1 MRLWTAVRDRLDTL
15 TARDRRALRLGL
27 AVFVPVV
34 AWLLVARPYL
44 MAWTDARDRLSA
56 ERTLLSREEE
66 VLASATALPIAVADA
81 EFAANRATDRLL
93 RAPNAPLAEARL
105 TEWLEQMAGL
115 SRVLLLRMSA
125 ESVDAEEMEPGSL
138 QPIRLA
144 VNGESDLQGVM
155 TFLLRVE
162 ESPLLLSVRELLI
175 EPVIE
180 RPRSNRRRN
189 DEDEEPP
196 SERITGVV
204 RFTIVVEAYVPPD
217 MDRRSVEPEEA
228 GL

>member
-1 MRLWTAVRDRLDTL
+1 MRWWTALRDRLETL
-15 TARDRRALRLGL
+15 TARDRRALRMGL
-27 AVFVPVV
+27 AVFVPVM

-44 MAWTDARDRLSA
+44 LAWTDARDRLSA

-66 VLASATALPIAVADA
+66 VLASATTLPVAVADA
-81 EFAANRATDRLL
+81 EFAASRATDRLL

-125 ESVDAEEMEPGSL
+125 ESVDSEELEPGSL

-189 DEDEEPP
+189 EEDEEPP

-204 RFTIVVEAYVPPD
+204 RFTIVVEAYIPPD
-217 MDRRSVEPEEA
+217 MDHRAVEPEEA